1 MPEETSVIEQDQSSV
16 RGMAEH
22 YGVSIIVNRWLGC
35 WVDIV
40 VSVSCLLIPDW
51 LLGNELYR
59 KTLFI
64 WLVLALSYFVVTE
77 WLWGRT
83 LGKLLTGTIVVN
95 ENGHR
100 PSFGQVIVRTLF
112 RLVEVNP
119 LIVGGVPAGIVAY
132 FSKRKQRIGD
142 MAANTYVIRT
152 RDLAK
157 TSAPQSTISL
167 TPTEEYPATP
177 QRAEPFAKKPS
188 LWNYVGIG
196 VGTFMLLFLFIPQV
210 MSGTLATQYYLG
222 AAFWGGVIIYC
233 SIKISRVKKL

>member
-1 MPEETSVIEQDQSSV
+1 MPEETSVIEPERSSV
-16 RGMAEH
+16 RGIAEH
-22 YGVSIIVNRWLGC
+22 YGKSIIVNRWLGC
-35 WVDIV
+35 WVDMV

-95 ENGHR
+95 EKGNR
-100 PSFGQVIVRTLF
+100 PSLGQIFVRTLF

-119 LIVGGVPAGIVAY
+119 LVAGGIPAGIVAF
-132 FSKRKQRIGD
+132 FSQRKQRIGD
-142 MAANTYVIRT
+142 MVANTYVIRM

-157 TSAPQSTISL
+157 VSTPQSTVSL
-167 TPTEEYPATP
+167 PSTAEYSATL

-188 LWNYVGIG
+188 VWNYVGIG
-196 VGTFMLLFLFIPQV
+196 VGAFMLLFLFLPQV
-210 MSGTLATQYYLG
+210 MSGTLANQYYLG
-222 AAFWGGVIIYC
+222 AAFWCGVIIYC
-233 SIKISRVKKL
+233 SINISRTK